1 MSNATRNYTIRLSA
15 SGKQQLEADL
25 RALGA
30 SGEKSLRRIQTA
42 TKPAN
47 TGLRETD
54 RAAREL
60 KGSLGAVSAELPA
73 LARLARFMGTTALAG
88 GLVAFGRSSLNVGRE
103 FQAMMQR
110 VEAATRAGEAD
121 MGRLSDAAKE
131 LGATTAF
138 TAMQAAEAIE
148 VLAKNGVSVADI
160 LDGALSS
167 SVSLASAL
175 GAEMAPAADLVTDL
189 MQQFCLEAGQLP
201 DIVD

>member
-60 KGSLGAVSAELPA
+60 SIIVVKMVY
-73 LARLARFMGTTALAG
+73 
-88 GLVAFGRSSLNVGRE
+88 LVCRSGWE
-103 FQAMMQR
+103 M
-110 VEAATRAGEAD
+110 
-121 MGRLSDAAKE
+121 
-131 LGATTAF
+131 
-138 TAMQAAEAIE
+138 
-148 VLAKNGVSVADI
+148 VLLK
-160 LDGALSS
+160 
-167 SVSLASAL
+167 
-175 GAEMAPAADLVTDL
+175 
-189 MQQFCLEAGQLP
+189 
-201 DIVD
+201 